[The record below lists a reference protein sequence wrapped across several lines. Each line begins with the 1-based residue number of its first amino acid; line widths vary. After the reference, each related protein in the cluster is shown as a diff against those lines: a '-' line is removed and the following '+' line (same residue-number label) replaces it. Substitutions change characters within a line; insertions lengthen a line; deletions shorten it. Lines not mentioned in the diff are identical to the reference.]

1 MKVKNYFCYFQ
12 KSLLKSF
19 LKSVLIKSLHTQE
32 DVNCDV
38 CNLKINYKNFV
49 FEIFYIIRNNQIEEQ
64 QQKIKKKK
72 KKMQRKENKRLKVK
86 EIRDRKI
93 ALEIYPSSA

>member
-12 KSLLKSF
+12 KTLFKSF
-19 LKSVLIKSLHTQE
+19 LKSVLTKSLHTQE

-38 CNLKINYKNFV
+38 CNSKINYKNFG

-64 QQKIKKKK
+64 QQKIKKKNK
-72 KKMQRKENKRLKVK
+72 NATERK
-86 EIRDRKI
+86 
-93 ALEIYPSSA
+93 